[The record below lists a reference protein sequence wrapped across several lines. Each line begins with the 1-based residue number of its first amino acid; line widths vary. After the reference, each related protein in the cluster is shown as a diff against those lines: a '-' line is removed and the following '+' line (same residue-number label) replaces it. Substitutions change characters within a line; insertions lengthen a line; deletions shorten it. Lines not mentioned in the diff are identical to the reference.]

1 MYYDQSKK
9 EVLDSLKTNEQ
20 GLNDGEVVDIRARYG
35 VNELT
40 VKNKI
45 SLIKIFF
52 DQFKDF
58 LIIILIL
65 AAIVSYVIGFFPNQ
79 ESHVVDSVLIL
90 IIVFAN
96 GIFGFFQNYKAE
108 KSIEALKKM
117 AAPKAIVLR
126 AGERREVDAKEL
138 VPGDI
143 ILLKEGDRVPA
154 DARVI
159 DSNDLEIDESALT
172 GESNGVSKT
181 NVVLNKDVA
190 LADRKNMLYMD
201 TGVIRGKGTAVVV
214 GTGMETEIGK
224 IAKEIEKTEDRETP
238 FQTELNKL
246 GKKIG
251 YGILAMVVLIVII
264 QMFTAAGG
272 LVDIF
277 LTSIA
282 LAVAAIPEG
291 LPAVVTIALALGT
304 QRMVRKNGLVR
315 RLPVVE
321 GLGSVDTICVD
332 KTGTLTE
339 NVMTVRELYFNQD
352 NIEVTGVGY
361 NERGRFFKKGNEIKA
376 EKVSDLLRAGVLCN
390 DAIFGKTE
398 GGEEK
403 YLGDPTE
410 IALLISGKK
419 GFVDVKDYT
428 RVDEIAFSSE
438 RKKMT
443 VVCREG
449 KSLTA
454 FMKGAP
460 EVVLEGCSWI
470 FEEGRVKR
478 LTHDKRREIIRKNSE
493 MASKALRVL
502 GFAYKPVNKKKLS
515 SKEDLEKGMVFLGLQ
530 GMIDPPRK
538 GVKEAIESCKKA
550 GIRVVMITGDHKLT
564 AQAVA
569 NEIKLGRGVLEGKDL
584 DEIDDYELKKIVE
597 KVDIFA
603 RVSPSHKVRVLKA
616 LQDNGGI
623 VAMTGD
629 GVNDAPALKN
639 ADVGIA
645 MGVKGTDVAKQTSDM
660 ILLDDNFITIIEAI
674 KEGRTIFSN
683 IRNFVNYLLTS
694 NFAEVLVV
702 FVASL
707 MGYLPIRAVHLL
719 WINLLT
725 DGFPALALGVDPP
738 RKNVMNKKPRSKKE
752 GVINKRMAWLIGLT
766 GSNMAIILLF
776 IFFMNLDKGLQ
787 TAQTMVFTGFVLY
800 ELVRLAMIR
809 HQEELGLFSNGWL
822 ILAVLFSIALQLAVI
837 YTPLGVF
844 FGVVPLGL
852 MSWAILLGGVVVGW
866 VLAILSSK
874 FVVNRVC

>member
-645 MGVKGTDVAKQTSDM
+645 
-660 ILLDDNFITIIEAI
+660 
-674 KEGRTIFSN
+674 
-683 IRNFVNYLLTS
+683 
-694 NFAEVLVV
+694 
-702 FVASL
+702 
-707 MGYLPIRAVHLL
+707 
-719 WINLLT
+719 
-725 DGFPALALGVDPP
+725 
-738 RKNVMNKKPRSKKE
+738 
-752 GVINKRMAWLIGLT
+752 
-766 GSNMAIILLF
+766 
-776 IFFMNLDKGLQ
+776 
-787 TAQTMVFTGFVLY
+787 
-800 ELVRLAMIR
+800 
-809 HQEELGLFSNGWL
+809 
-822 ILAVLFSIALQLAVI
+822 
-837 YTPLGVF
+837 
-844 FGVVPLGL
+844 
-852 MSWAILLGGVVVGW
+852 
-866 VLAILSSK
+866 
-874 FVVNRVC
+874 C